1 MKSYNQKI
9 RLLLFF
15 IVIVLFQSNA
25 TFLYA
30 QSEDFVVSGIVSDD
44 AGPIPGVSVYVKGL
58 PGKGTV
64 SNPDGFYSLSA
75 PSSKDTLVFS
85 FVGLKTQIIPIDGK
99 AQIDVD
105 MENEA
110 YGLEEVVAV
119 GYGIQ
124 KKKSLTGAISS
135 IDNTEIQTTTST
147 SLAQKLQGKVA
158 GLNIRQNNGEPGT
171 YDNSINIR
179 GFGTPLYVIDGI
191 VRGDSKDFQRLRSED
206 IESISVLKD
215 ASAAI
220 YGMNAANG
228 VIIVTTKKGGE
239 GKTKFTFNATTG
251 FSSPT
256 DIPAMANAGQYVELQ
271 VDAYANA
278 DMVPKYTPEEL
289 ANWQAGGPG
298 YESTNW
304 ADETLK
310 NSSMRNE
317 FNLSAEGGS
326 KKVSYYLNMG
336 IVKDN
341 GLLKSGDIKYQK
353 FNYRANISAKLTK
366 TLTADV
372 NLSGFTDK
380 RDTPADGIFAIW
392 RGTVSQLPTS
402 TVYANNNPKY
412 LNRVQDGQS
421 MNPVAI
427 AQSDLAG
434 YGIYQDTKFQSAF
447 NLTYK
452 PAFVKGLTLKGVASL
467 DQSFYQGKGVRTD
480 YELYD
485 YDVEEDKYIPTTF
498 NAPASI
504 SNSYNNSYLLTFQ
517 AQAIYKATFGDDH
530 NVGATFVYE
539 QKEVK
544 GRYAGIHKYY
554 EFFTNAQIDQAG
566 EENAKSWGNEWNGR
580 FMSYLGRLNY
590 DYKGKYLIEFA
601 GRYDGSYRYAPD
613 QRWGFFP
620 VVSGGWR
627 VSEEGFI
634 KDNISWLSNLKVRGS
649 YGTIGQDAGAPF
661 QYVQGFSTSGG
672 GTWEYVNGVLTNGAA
687 TPALVNEELTWMESN
702 IKDIGMDIGFFDNK
716 LTLTADWYQR
726 DRTGLLA
733 YRNVSLPNTFGGT
746 LPQENLN
753 SDRVRGFE
761 FSFVHSNTVG
771 DFNYSISG
779 NVNYT
784 RTMNV
789 YVEQGE
795 FTSSWGIYR
804 GRQSDRWQGIVW
816 SYNKIGQFQDEEEIL
831 FAPVQDGAQGNN
843 NEMPGDF
850 RYEDVNGDGVIDG
863 NDITPN
869 MYNETPRTNFG
880 LSLSGSWKGFDLNIL
895 LQGAANFTVRYTHAY
910 TTMFWGEGNIPAYF
924 MDRWHKADPYNPGS
938 EWVAGEWPAVRIREI
953 KQIGMLYAES
963 SAWRRDASY
972 LRIKNVELG
981 YTFNQDFISKA
992 GISDVR
998 LFANVNNLY
1007 TFADSFVK
1015 PFDPESSARTGGYST
1030 GWSYPLLKTFNFGVD
1045 INF

>member
-1 MKSYNQKI
+1 MKRRI
-9 RLLLFF
+9 LLILTTLFF
-15 IVIVLFQSNA
+15 LQLTVL
-25 TFLYA
+25 
-30 QSEDFVVSGIVSDD
+30 VVSGQETKNVITGQINDES
-44 AGPIPGVSVYVKGL
+44 GPLPGVTVLIKGSDNV
-58 PGKGTV
+58 GTITDA
-64 SNPDGFYSLSA
+64 DGSFSIKAGSTDIL
-75 PSSKDTLVFS
+75 LVS
-85 FVGLKTQIIPIDGK
+85 FVGMKSQEINVDG
-99 AQIDVD
+99 QSNININ
-105 MENEA
+105 MEPETI
-110 YGLEEVVAV
+110 GLEEVIAV

-135 IDNTEIQTTTST
+135 IDNEEIQTTTST

-158 GLNIRQNNGEPGT
+158 GLNIRQNSAEPGM

-191 VRGDSKDFQRLRSED
+191 VRGDSRDFQRLRSED

-239 GKTKFTFNATTG
+239 GKTRFTFSATTG

-256 DIPAMANAGQYVELQ
+256 DIPDMANAAQYVELQ
-271 VDAYANA
+271 VDAYASA
-278 DMVPKYTPEEL
+278 GIPPKYTPEEL
-289 ANWQAGGPG
+289 AAWQAGGPG

-317 FNLSAEGGS
+317 YNLSAEGGS
-326 KKVSYYLNMG
+326 KKVSYYFNMG
-336 IVKDN
+336 YVTDN
-341 GLLKSGDIKYQK
+341 GLLNSGDI
-353 FNYRANISAKLTK
+353 NYKKVNFRANVSAKLTDN
-366 TLTADV
+366 LTADV
-372 NLSGFTDK
+372 NLSGFTDE
-380 RDTPADGIFAIW
+380 RNSPADGIFSIW

-402 TVYANNNPKY
+402 SVYANDNPDY

-427 AQSDLAG
+427 AQSDLTG
-434 YGIYQDTKFQSAF
+434 YGINEDSKYQSAF

-452 PAFVKGLTLKGVASL
+452 APFLEGLEFKGVISF

-485 YDVEEDKYIPTTF
+485 YSVADSTYMPTSF
-498 NAPASI
+498 NAPSSI
-504 SNSYNNSYLLTFQ
+504 SNNYSNSSLLTFQ
-517 AQAIYKATFGDDH
+517 AIANYKTTFAENH
-530 NVGATFVYE
+530 NVSATLVYE
-539 QKEVK
+539 QKETK
-544 GRYAGIHKYY
+544 GRYAGIFKYY

-566 EENAKSWGNEWNGR
+566 EENAQSWGNESHQR
-580 FMSYLGRLNY
+580 FKSYLGRLNY
-590 DYKGKYLIEFA
+590 NYKGKYLIEFA
-601 GRYDGSYRYAPD
+601 GRYDGSYRYHPD

-627 VSEEGFI
+627 VSEENFI
-634 KDNISWLSNLKVRGS
+634 KDNLSWMSNFKIRGS
-649 YGTIGQDAGAPF
+649 YGIIGQDAGAPF

-672 GTWEYVNGVLTNGAA
+672 GTWEYVDGVLTNGAA
-687 TPALVNEELTWMESN
+687 TPALVNEELTWMEST
-702 IKDIGMDIGFFDNK
+702 IKDVGFDIGFFDNK
-716 LTLTADWYQR
+716 LTFTADWYQR

-761 FSFVHSNTVG
+761 LSFIHANTIG

-779 NVNYT
+779 NVNFT

-804 GRQSDRWQGIVW
+804 GRQSDRWQGIAW
-816 SYNKIGQFQDEEEIL
+816 TYNRLGQFQDEEEIL
-831 FAPVQDGAQGNN
+831 FAPVQNGSLGNK

-850 RYEDVNGDGVIDG
+850 KYEDLNGDGVIDG
-863 NDITPN
+863 NDISPN

-880 LSLSGSWKGFDLNIL
+880 LSLNGSWKGFDLNVL

-924 MDRWHKADPYNPGS
+924 MDRWHKADPYDPGS
-938 EWVAGEWPAVRIREI
+938 EWVEGEWPAMRIQEI

-963 SAWRRDASY
+963 DAWRRDASY
-972 LRIKNVELG
+972 VRIKNVELG
-981 YTFNQDFISKA
+981 YTFNQSFISKV
-992 GISDVR
+992 GINSIR
-998 LFANVNNLY
+998 LFTNVNNLY
-1007 TFADSFVK
+1007 TFADPFVK
-1015 PFDPESSARTGGYST
+1015 PFDPESAAGGYSA
-1030 GWSYPLLKTFNFGVD
+1030 GWTYPLLRTFNFGVD